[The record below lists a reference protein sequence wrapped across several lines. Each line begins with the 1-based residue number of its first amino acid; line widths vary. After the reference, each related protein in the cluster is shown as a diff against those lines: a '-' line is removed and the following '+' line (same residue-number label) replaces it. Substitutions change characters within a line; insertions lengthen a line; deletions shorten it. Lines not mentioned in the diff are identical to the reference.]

1 MAVGQVR
8 HEEAEV
14 DPVRHCSHRSEADE
28 RVTRPWGSDHLC
40 AEVIRDPDR
49 PDVGSVGRLCHCDE
63 LGEVG
68 SERVQYEI
76 DEHLLTVGCSTMT
89 HPPHGLGDDSID
101 PLIDPL
107 IDIDAYL
114 ERIGFRGT
122 PRVDLATLTELQQ
135 LHMTAVPFEN
145 LDVALGDGVVVDV
158 AAAVDKIVAQGR
170 GGWCF
175 EVNAAFGALL
185 TALGFDVLLLGAAVL
200 LGGPTKVIDH
210 VALEVTLDQPYLVD
224 VGFGE
229 SFTRPLALNT
239 RGAQP
244 GGDGDYAFI
253 GSPQGTTLA
262 KLDDGVPVAQYR
274 FKRVAHTLAQFEP
287 ASAALQSDPTNNW
300 RSKPFATRLI
310 DRGPDRVTLT
320 RNRLKVIRQGV
331 LTERPVPADEWAS
344 MLHQWFGIRL
354 DGDTST

>member
-1 MAVGQVR
+1 MA
-8 HEEAEV
+8 HA
-14 DPVRHCSHRSEADE
+14 S
-28 RVTRPWGSDHLC
+28 
-40 AEVIRDPDR
+40 
-49 PDVGSVGRLCHCDE
+49 
-63 LGEVG
+63 
-68 SERVQYEI
+68 
-76 DEHLLTVGCSTMT
+76 
-89 HPPHGLGDDSID
+89 HGLGAALVDTALVDTA
-101 PLIDPL
+101 
-107 IDIDAYL
+107 AYL
-114 ERIGFRGT
+114 ERIGFAGT

-158 AAAVDKIVAQGR
+158 AATIDKIVDHGR

-200 LGGPTKVIDH
+200 LGGPSKVIDH
-210 VALEVTLDQPYLVD
+210 VALEVMLDQPYLVD

-239 RGAQP
+239 SGAQP
-244 GGDGDYAFI
+244 GGDGDYEFI

-287 ASAALQSDPTNNW
+287 ASALLQSDPTSNW
-300 RSKPFATRLI
+300 RSKPFATRLL

-320 RNRLKVIRQGV
+320 RNKLKVTRDGV
-331 LTERPVPADEWAS
+331 LTERPIEADEWVAL
-344 MLHQWFGIRL
+344 LHQWFGIRL
-354 DGDTST
+354 DEKA